1 MSDDAATLDA
11 AAAAA
16 IARGAASEMFST
28 LGAHPIGKR
37 WALRAWVPG
46 AETVTAVARDGAAE
60 IARLA

>member
-37 WALRAWVPG
+37 WALRAWVP
-46 AETVTAVARDGAAE
+46 APKR
-60 IARLA
+60 